1 MDYDRLVKTL
11 LLKEKT
17 IIIILLYFLLIAFMN
32 FTMYVITGIRVRK
45 QAMIQYLQDR
55 NYDFSVIEEIRV
67 PFGLIPG
74 YPTFGSIFVT
84 FTDIDETCSFYYN
97 DNNGHIRKTHCW
109 YSHKKE

>member
-1 MDYDRLVKTL
+1 
-11 LLKEKT
+11 
-17 IIIILLYFLLIAFMN
+17 MN

-97 DNNGHIRKTHCW
+97 DKNGHIRKTNCW
-109 YSHKKE
+109 YSHKKIENDTQKKESPSVMLRPHIGILILKN

>member
-1 MDYDRLVKTL
+1 MKNNKKIYK
-11 LLKEKT
+11 KT
-17 IIIILLYFLLIAFMN
+17 IIIILLHFLLIAFMN

-74 YPTFGSIFVT
+74 YLPLGAFL
-84 FTDIDETCSFYYN
+84 
-97 DNNGHIRKTHCW
+97 
-109 YSHKKE
+109 

>member
-1 MDYDRLVKTL
+1 MKNLINNRH
-11 LLKEKT
+11 
-17 IIIILLYFLLIAFMN
+17 FLLSLRN
-32 FTMYVITGIRVRK
+32 VN
-45 QAMIQYLQDR
+45 R

-97 DNNGHIRKTHCW
+97 DNNGHIRKTNCW
-109 YSHKKE
+109 YSHKKIE